1 MSKECEKTW
10 RVDHLATGWDLSA
23 GGWVSAYTVCC
34 WWWEGV
40 TVAVVDGGVSCWQA
54 SDYF

>member
-1 MSKECEKTW
+1 MPKEWERTW
-10 RVDHLATGWDLSA
+10 RVDCLTTGWHLSA
-23 GGWVSAYTVCC
+23 GGWVSAFTVW